1 MFFRSNFLHFLVFF
15 FQIQV
20 HTDANEAIGA
30 SPIPATDLDHSENN
44 VSHGDWW
51 CQQCNDNGEDDDR
64 DDTWQLKSEQ
74 NMINW
79 KISVPGGDNRVWI
92 WLPGLLLG
100 LLSKL
105 VLKYTFEQMDRWSVV
120 VFCLYGSRGALVG
133 PMFTSVARLDVLV
146 LGTRSVILS
155 TLWG

>member
-1 MFFRSNFLHFLVFF
+1 
-15 FQIQV
+15 
-20 HTDANEAIGA
+20 
-30 SPIPATDLDHSENN
+30 
-44 VSHGDWW
+44 
-51 CQQCNDNGEDDDR
+51 
-64 DDTWQLKSEQ
+64 
-74 NMINW
+74 MING

-133 PMFTSVARLDVLV
+133 PMFTSVPRLSVIV
-146 LGTRSVILS
+146 LGTWSVILS